1 MVRRLLSLAIV
12 VGAALIVAQAAGV
25 TFFMTSG
32 DRHVGDLAVSAEP
45 SPAMPEGELTLE
57 RGAVRLSF
65 GTEQVA
71 MIDYAGVPP
80 AAAELRALADDGH
93 HVILRNGRSL
103 HGRLVALRPDVLRF
117 FNNTVGRTE
126 EYRVSDISRI
136 YLNSERARSIFNLQD
151 ASSDPFFP
159 PTSWG
164 SRRTGEVTV
173 AGNVD
178 WVDTGLDVT
187 EGDRITFQSTG
198 QVRLSGDRTAVAGPA
213 GIGEARSPN
222 YPVPAV
228 AAGAL
233 IARINDEPPFF
244 IGGSRTVVTM
254 PASGRLR
261 LGVNDDNVI
270 DNSGAFRV
278 RITR

>member
-1 MVRRLLSLAIV
+1 MSSGAVRLSRVARRGPAAEEALMVRRLLSLAIV

-103 HGRLVALRPDVLRF
+103 H
-117 FNNTVGRTE
+117 
-126 EYRVSDISRI
+126 
-136 YLNSERARSIFNLQD
+136 
-151 ASSDPFFP
+151 
-159 PTSWG
+159 
-164 SRRTGEVTV
+164 
-173 AGNVD
+173 
-178 WVDTGLDVT
+178 
-187 EGDRITFQSTG
+187 
-198 QVRLSGDRTAVAGPA
+198 
-213 GIGEARSPN
+213 
-222 YPVPAV
+222 
-228 AAGAL
+228 
-233 IARINDEPPFF
+233 
-244 IGGSRTVVTM
+244 
-254 PASGRLR
+254 
-261 LGVNDDNVI
+261 
-270 DNSGAFRV
+270 
-278 RITR
+278 